1 VVDQLH
7 ERLAQV
13 FGNLAVE
20 LQAQKST
27 AEILQSIVQA
37 AADIVPGASWAG
49 ISVIEGKMVVAKV
62 PSSRTVAELDDLQ
75 AALDEGPCLTALRE
89 HHTVHID
96 DMRTDT
102 RWPAFAREAQQ
113 LGILSLLS
121 FQLFVRSETLGALN
135 LYRDEPGVF
144 SDDSVI
150 IGGVLAQHAAVAM
163 IGAAAGTQFEHALAT
178 RDIIGQAKGM
188 LMQRENVTGLQAFD
202 FLARVSQET
211 NIKLVDVARWLVNG
225 HESGLG
231 HHDTRNN

>member
-49 ISVIEGKMVVAKV
+49 ISVIEGKNVVAKV
-62 PSSRTVAELDDLQ
+62 PSSRAVAELDELQ
-75 AALDEGPCLTALRE
+75 AALGEGPCLTALRE
-89 HHTVHID
+89 HHTVQID

-102 RWPAFAREAQQ
+102 RWPAFAREAQRR
-113 LGILSLLS
+113 GILSLLS
-121 FQLFVRSETLGALN
+121 FQLFVRSENLGALN
-135 LYRDEPGVF
+135 LYGDEPGVF

-163 IGAAAGTQFEHALAT
+163 FGAAADSSSITDLPPAT
-178 RDIIGQAKGM
+178 SSVKP
-188 LMQRENVTGLQAFD
+188 REC
-202 FLARVSQET
+202 
-211 NIKLVDVARWLVNG
+211 
-225 HESGLG
+225 
-231 HHDTRNN
+231 